1 MKKEKKVFG
10 ITIRKKTFFRE
21 FLYHIYDSPKEEVK
35 ASISMKK
42 EKKIK
47 HYGNRDFFKSLIS
60 RGFLETVTQFSP
72 LPLK

>member
-47 HYGNRDFFKSLIS
+47 HYGNRDFFNLLFLGFFWKLSLN
-60 RGFLETVTQFSP
+60 FHLFH
-72 LPLK
+72 